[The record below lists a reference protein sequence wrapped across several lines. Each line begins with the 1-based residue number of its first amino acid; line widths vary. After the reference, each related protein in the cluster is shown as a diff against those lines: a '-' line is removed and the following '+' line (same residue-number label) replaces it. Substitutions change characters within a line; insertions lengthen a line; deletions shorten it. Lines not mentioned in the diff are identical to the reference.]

1 MDLNNKILSIIVPVY
16 NVEQYISACLDSL
29 YKQGVDEGLY
39 EVVVVNDGTPDRS
52 MNIVNQ
58 YASEHTNIK
67 IIQQENGGV
76 SVARNNGIK
85 HAAGKYITFLDADD
99 EIYPGILENVFEFL
113 EINVPD
119 VLVMRSI
126 KHYIKD
132 VVQECYRWD
141 HLFSSGEYGT
151 GLEIF
156 SRGYTRSSVCG
167 GVYLRD
173 FIVQNQIRFPAG
185 IKNGEDAIFYCLC
198 DLCSAKTQFFD
209 MNFYMVK
216 ERVNSASTTFS
227 KRRLEE
233 TTASLDYIKKLLLD
247 ERFQGETGQKRLYH
261 RLYGFLSMLIYNT
274 VCTRNVDYNFL
285 SEELQMGKYL
295 PIRYI
300 PSWKV
305 WILNAFP
312 YCFYLSSV
320 VKYQILAKWFRVL

>member
-1 MDLNNKILSIIVPVY
+1 MRFFIVCVICALRKP
-16 NVEQYISACLDSL
+16 NSL
-29 YKQGVDEGLY
+29 IWTFTWWK
-39 EVVVVNDGTPDRS
+39 
-52 MNIVNQ
+52 
-58 YASEHTNIK
+58 
-67 IIQQENGGV
+67 
-76 SVARNNGIK
+76 NGI
-85 HAAGKYITFLDADD
+85 
-99 EIYPGILENVFEFL
+99 
-113 EINVPD
+113 
-119 VLVMRSI
+119 
-126 KHYIKD
+126 
-132 VVQECYRWD
+132 
-141 HLFSSGEYGT
+141 
-151 GLEIF
+151 
-156 SRGYTRSSVCG
+156 
-167 GVYLRD
+167 
-173 FIVQNQIRFPAG
+173 
-185 IKNGEDAIFYCLC
+185 
-198 DLCSAKTQFFD
+198 
-209 MNFYMVK
+209 
-216 ERVNSASTTFS
+216 NSASTTFS